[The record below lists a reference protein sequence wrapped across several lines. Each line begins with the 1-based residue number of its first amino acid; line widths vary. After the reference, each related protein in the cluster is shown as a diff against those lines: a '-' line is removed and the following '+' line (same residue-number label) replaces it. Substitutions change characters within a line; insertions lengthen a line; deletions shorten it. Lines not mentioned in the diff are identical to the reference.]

1 MLVGRALQQPLA
13 GRVGLLLVELGQ
25 RVGPVQ
31 QLVGLGRQRAV
42 VVRPL
47 EELYLVELQIFE
59 LYLEIEYH
67 SLSSSVI

>member
-1 MLVGRALQQPLA
+1 MGRALQRPLA

-25 RVGPVQ
+25 RVGPVR
-31 QLVGLGRQRAV
+31 QLVELGRQRAV